1 MATTSPRPARCT
13 STPGVNTQTVSVV
26 INGDTKVEGNE
37 TFHVNLSGATNGATI
52 SHAQGT
58 GNIINDDAAP
68 VAGSVSIN
76 DVAITEGNN
85 GPRSRPS
92 R

>member
-1 MATTSPRPARCT
+1 MHFDA
-13 STPGVNTQTVSVV
+13 GVNTQTVSVV

-68 VAGSVSIN
+68 VAGSVSIS
-76 DVAITEGNN
+76 DVRSQKATTAR
-85 GPRSRPS
+85 RSRPS
-92 R
+92 P